1 MSWHELCVT
10 LNTRFGRD
18 QHTLLIRQF
27 YHIRQTTSVTEYVEQ
42 FDQLL
47 HQLLAHE
54 NQLNPTMIT
63 TRFVD
68 GLKDEVK
75 AVVIIQRP
83 KDLDTTCALGLL
95 QEVLSNMGKREF
107 KRFES
112 VSFARLPSR
121 AGPMPL
127 QLPPASGSEMLGM
140 GEDHR
145 VSNPTGSR
153 TEESKMVVLKAYRKA
168 KGLCFKCGERWDH
181 SHGVRPVY
189 HYTWWKKCGH

>member
-18 QHTLLIRQF
+18 QHTLLIRKF
-27 YHIRQTTSVTEYVEQ
+27 YHIRQTTLVTEYVKQ

-47 HQLLAHE
+47 SHEHQLTH
-54 NQLNPTMIT
+54 TMIT

-83 KDLDTTCALGLL
+83 NNLDAVCALALL
-95 QEVLSNMGKREF
+95 QEMLGNRGKREF

-112 VSFARLPSR
+112 ASFARFPSR
-121 AGPMPL
+121 ARPTPL
-127 QLPPASGSEMLGM
+127 PLPLASRSKMLGM

-145 VSNPTGSR
+145 MSNPTGI
-153 TEESKMVVLKAYRKA
+153 
-168 KGLCFKCGERWDH
+168 
-181 SHGVRPVY
+181 
-189 HYTWWKKCGH
+189 

>member
-1 MSWHELCVT
+1 MHFQGPVLYWLQSMEARARDMSWHELCAT

-18 QHTLLIRQF
+18 QHTLLITQF
-27 YHIRQTTSVTEYVEQ
+27 YHIRQTTSVTEYVER

-54 NQLNPTMIT
+54 NQLTPTMIT

-127 QLPPASGSEMLGM
+127 QLPQLLEARCWEWVRIIVYLILLAA
-140 GEDHR
+140 ELKR
-145 VSNPTGSR
+145 VKWLS
-153 TEESKMVVLKAYRKA
+153 
-168 KGLCFKCGERWDH
+168 
-181 SHGVRPVY
+181 
-189 HYTWWKKCGH
+189 